1 MELEKMKEANA
12 ELSGFKN
19 RANDLQQAFDA
30 AQIHI
35 KELNVKFVEV

>member
-1 MELEKMKEANA
+1 MEIEKMKDVNA
-12 ELSGFKN
+12 ELIGFKN

-35 KELNVKFVEV
+35 KELNVKFTEV